1 MSSKSTFD
9 KPVGVIGAGSFGS
22 AIANILA
29 KNTKVLLY
37 ARNPKIA
44 KIISKG
50 RKLHGQELH
59 ENITPSND
67 LKYVSENCE
76 VLFPIVP
83 SENFPALIDDLA
95 DFLKP
100 YHILIHGTKG
110 LIVKNKN
117 WETDGNI
124 KIERDDVYTMSRL
137 IRERTL
143 AVRIGCLAGPNLAKE
158 LADNHPAATV
168 VASHFDEVISEGQRL
183 LRNDRFQVYGS
194 KDLLGIEL
202 TGVLK
207 NIIAIAA
214 GALSGMGYGENAR
227 ALLISRGLIEMIYL
241 GHMLGAN
248 TQAFLGLA
256 GIGDLV
262 ATCSSK
268 LSRNFTV
275 GERLGKGEK
284 LADILATMEET
295 AEGINTIKI
304 IVRLMKGYPLRAPIT
319 ESLDKVING
328 DMTIEQALRFLMK
341 SPFSIDFDFF

>member
-1 MSSKSTFD
+1 MTSKSTNN

-29 KNTKVLLY
+29 KNTEVILY
-37 ARNPKIA
+37 ARNPQ
-44 KIISKG
+44 ISKTLSETG
-50 RKLHGQELH
+50 KLHGVEM
-59 ENITPSND
+59 NARIIPTTD
-67 LKYVSENCE
+67 LQQVVEQCD

-83 SENFPALIDDLA
+83 SENFPGLVDDLSPM
-95 DFLKP
+95 LKP

-110 LIVKNKN
+110 LIVSKSG
-117 WETDGNI
+117 WENDENI
-124 KIERDDVYTMSRL
+124 KIDKEDVYTMSRL

-158 LADNHPAATV
+158 LADNQPAATV

-214 GALSGMGYGENAR
+214 GALSGMGYGDNAR
-227 ALLISRGLIEMIYL
+227 SLLISRGMIEMIYL
-241 GHMLGAN
+241 GQMLGAN

-275 GERLGKGEK
+275 GERMGKGEK
-284 LADILATMEET
+284 LSDILATLEET
-295 AEGINTIKI
+295 AEGVNTIKI
-304 IVRLMKGYPLRAPIT
+304 IIRAMQGYQLRAPIT

-328 DMTIEQALRFLMK
+328 EMTIDEALRFLMK
-341 SPFSIDFDFF
+341 SPFNVDINFM

>member
-1 MSSKSTFD
+1 MSSKNSYD
-9 KPVGVIGAGSFGS
+9 KPVGVVGAGSFGS

-29 KNTKVLLY
+29 KNTDVILY
-37 ARNPKIA
+37 ARNPLAAKKI
-44 KIISKG
+44 SES
-50 RKLHGQELH
+50 RKLHGLEL
-59 ENITPSND
+59 NTRITPTND
-67 LKYVSENCE
+67 LKFVAENCD
-76 VLFPIVP
+76 VIFPIIP
-83 SENFPALIDDLA
+83 SENFPALIDDLSP
-95 DFLKP
+95 FLKP

-110 LIVKNKN
+110 LIVSKDN
-117 WETDGNI
+117 WEADEEM
-124 KIERDDVYTMSRL
+124 KIAKDDVFTMSRL
-137 IRERTL
+137 IREKTL

-158 LADNHPAATV
+158 LADNQPAATV

-227 ALLISRGLIEMIYL
+227 AMLVSRGLIEMIYL
-241 GHMLGAN
+241 GQMLGAN

-275 GERLGKGEK
+275 GERLGKGEN
-284 LADILATMEET
+284 LADILNSLEET

-304 IVRLMKGYPLRAPIT
+304 ITRLVKGYQLRSPIT
-319 ESLDKVING
+319 ESLYKVIHG
-328 DMTIEQALRFLMK
+328 DMTIEEALRFLMK
-341 SPFSIDFDFF
+341 APFSIDIDFM

>member
-1 MSSKSTFD
+1 MSSKNTYD

-29 KNTKVLLY
+29 KNTDVILY
-37 ARNPKIA
+37 ARNLQITKSVIET
-44 KIISKG
+44 G
-50 RKLHGQELH
+50 KLHGVEMSTR
-59 ENITPSND
+59 ISPTND
-67 LKYVSENCE
+67 LKYVVENCD

-83 SENFPALIDDLA
+83 SENFPALIEELSHL
-95 DFLKP
+95 LKP

-110 LIVKNKN
+110 LVVSKKGWEDDEDIHISKN
-117 WETDGNI
+117 
-124 KIERDDVYTMSRL
+124 DVYTMSRL
-137 IRERTL
+137 IQERTL

-158 LADNHPAATV
+158 LADNQPAATV

-202 TGVLK
+202 TGILK

-214 GALSGMGYGENAR
+214 GALSGMGYGDNAKS
-227 ALLISRGLIEMIYL
+227 LLISRGMIEMIYL
-241 GHMLGAN
+241 GQMLGAN

-284 LADILATMEET
+284 ISDIVNTMEET

-304 IVRLMKGYPLRAPIT
+304 IIRLLKDYQMRAPIT
-319 ESLDKVING
+319 ESLQKVIN
-328 DMTIEQALRFLMK
+328 DEMTIEEALRFLMK
-341 SPFSIDFDFF
+341 SPFNIDIDFM